1 MFGRKNRPVDRTSR
15 SNRSRLRK
23 VVFEQLQA
31 RELFS
36 ASPWHNAALPE
47 DVNNDAVVSPLDPL
61 AIINRINTAG
71 SSNPIQ
77 SNGEGEVSEYPD
89 VNNDGVISPLD
100 ALTVVDVINANMPF
114 VPPPLVSGED
124 DSGFNMLEEM
134 NQLTSDEVK
143 ILLQRAS
150 MATPSQDAIIA
161 IVDRSGQ
168 ILGVR
173 VEKDVQDN
181 FAGKPKD
188 LVFAIDGAVAKART
202 AAFFSN
208 TEAPLTSRTI
218 RFISQSTMP
227 QRVVESNP
235 NITDLESSVRGPGF
249 VAPIGVG
256 GHFPPEVRNTPLVDL
271 LQIEH
276 QSRDSSIHP
285 GADGIKGFGGDDITL
300 SRRFNVNPA
309 FVSNKAQE
317 YMKLFPESYGFQ
329 SGMFTTAQ
337 SRGIATL
344 PGGIPLYRQVDIDP
358 DPIKEKLFP
367 VLVGGVGVFFP
378 GDDGYATFEQGFQH
392 ESKRGNLGPQKEIER
407 LNAPKVLEAEFIAY
421 FTAGGTTIGP
431 NNRPIT
437 PSVNGNVP
445 RVAGIKGI
453 SGRIDLVGITLE
465 IFGPHPTASS
475 PMIGADRLIQEGVK
489 LGAGQGVLSGSDM
502 QVKPDG
508 TFYQAGTAVPEG
520 WLVLPHDSTNDNIKA
535 ADVEKVIKD
544 GIAQAE
550 ITRAAIRLNVL
561 AAPDEQSLFRPGA
574 RTKMVLAVSDSKGEV
589 LGLYRMKDATVF
601 SIDVAVAKS
610 RNTGYY
616 ASERLV
622 VADEV
627 DANNDGH
634 EDVDRETAFTNR
646 TFRFLAAPRFPTGAE
661 SDAPPGDFSMLNMPG
676 INPKTGENL
685 NNTALKADLY
695 QNGQRDLE
703 KPDKPIVKPSNVV
716 AFDAFNAS
724 RSFRDPLNLANQNG
738 IVFFPGSSALYK
750 NSSVLVGGFGVS
762 GDGVDQDDV
771 VTTAGELSLT
781 APISKRADQYYVANV
796 RLPYQKFNRNPLA

>member
-1 MFGRKNRPVDRTSR
+1 MFRRKNRPADQTRRTR
-15 SNRSRLRK
+15 KTRLRK
-23 VVFEQLQA
+23 VVFEQLQS

-61 AIINRINTAG
+61 AIINRINSSG
-71 SSNPIQ
+71 SSNPAP
-77 SNGEGEVSEYPD
+77 SNAEGEVSDYPD
-89 VNNDGVISPLD
+89 VNNDGVIDPLD
-100 ALTVVDVINANMPF
+100 ALSVVDVINANMPF

-124 DSGFNMLEEM
+124 DSGINMLEEK
-134 NQLTSDEVK
+134 NQLTADEVK
-143 ILLQRAS
+143 ALLERAS
-150 MATPSQDAIIA
+150 RATPSKDAIIA
-161 IVDRSGQ
+161 IVDRRGQ

-173 VEKDVQDN
+173 VEQDVKDQ
-181 FAGKPKD
+181 FAGRTQD

-235 NITDLESSVRGPGF
+235 NITDKESSKRGPGF

-285 GADGIKGFGGDDITL
+285 GPDGIKGFGGDDITL
-300 SRRFNVNPA
+300 SNRFNVNPA
-309 FVSNKAQE
+309 FVANKAQD
-317 YMKLFPESYGFQ
+317 YMKLFPESYGLQ

-344 PGGIPLYRQVDIDP
+344 PGGVPLYRQVDIDP
-358 DPIKEKLFP
+358 TDKVKLFP

-378 GDDGYATFEQGFQH
+378 GDDGYATFEQGFEHQDVRA
-392 ESKRGNLGPQKEIER
+392 KRNLKPQMEIER

-421 FTAGGTTIGP
+421 FTAGGTSLGP

-437 PSVNGNVP
+437 PAVNGDAP
-445 RVAGIKGI
+445 RVPGIEGI

-465 IFGPHPTASS
+465 IFGPHPTAKN
-475 PMIGADRLIQEGVK
+475 PLIGADRLIQEGVK
-489 LGAGQGVLSGSDM
+489 LGAGLGVPSGVDM
-502 QVKPDG
+502 QIKPDG
-508 TFYQAGTAVPEG
+508 TLYQAGTAVPEG
-520 WLVLPHDSTNDNIKA
+520 WLVLPHDSTNDVNIKA

-561 AAPDEQSLFRPGA
+561 AAPDELSLFRPGA
-574 RTKMVLAVSDSKGEV
+574 RTKMVLAVSDSKGDV

-622 VADEV
+622 AADKIDV
-627 DANNDGH
+627 NDDGKPD
-634 EDVDRETAFTNR
+634 EPFKNTQIAFTNR

-676 INPKTGENL
+676 INPRTGENIG
-685 NNTALKADLY
+685 NVALPASIYADPAKA
-695 QNGQRDLE
+695 
-703 KPDKPIVKPSNVV
+703 SVV
-716 AFDAFNAS
+716 SFDAFNAS
-724 RSFRDPLNLANQNG
+724 RSFRDPLKLENQNG
-738 IVFFPGSSALYK
+738 IVFFPGSSPLYK

-771 VTTAGELSLT
+771 VTSVGEISLT
-781 APISKRADQYYVANV
+781 APVSKRADQYYVAGV

>member
-1 MFGRKNRPVDRTSR
+1 
-15 SNRSRLRK
+15 
-23 VVFEQLQA
+23 
-31 RELFS
+31 
-36 ASPWHNAALPE
+36 
-47 DVNNDAVVSPLDPL
+47 
-61 AIINRINTAG
+61 
-71 SSNPIQ
+71 
-77 SNGEGEVSEYPD
+77 
-89 VNNDGVISPLD
+89 
-100 ALTVVDVINANMPF
+100 
-114 VPPPLVSGED
+114 
-124 DSGFNMLEEM
+124 
-134 NQLTSDEVK
+134 
-143 ILLQRAS
+143 
-150 MATPSQDAIIA
+150 
-161 IVDRSGQ
+161 
-168 ILGVR
+168 
-173 VEKDVQDN
+173 
-181 FAGKPKD
+181 
-188 LVFAIDGAVAKART
+188 
-202 AAFFSN
+202 FFSN

-218 RFISQSTMP
+218 RFISQSTMT

-235 NITDLESSVRGPGF
+235 NITDINSPLRGPGF

-285 GADGIKGFGGDDITL
+285 GPDGIKGFGGNDITL

-344 PGGIPLYRQVDIDP
+344 PGGIPLYRQIDL
-358 DPIKEKLFP
+358 DPGPGVKP
-367 VLVGGVGVFFP
+367 AAVLVGGVGVFFP
-378 GDDGYATFEQGFQH
+378 GKDGYASFEQGFQH
-392 ESKRGNLGPQKEIER
+392 ESTRGSLGPQKEIDR

-421 FTAGGTTIGP
+421 FTAGGTTLGP

-437 PSVNGNVP
+437 PAVNGGAPIVP
-445 RVAGIKGI
+445 GINGV

-465 IFGPHPTASS
+465 IFGPHPTASN
-475 PMIGADRLIQEGVK
+475 PVIGADRLIQEGKK
-489 LGAGQGVLSGSDM
+489 LGSGLGSDSGTDMEVKPGVL
-502 QVKPDG
+502 
-508 TFYQAGTAVPEG
+508 YQAGTAVPEG
-520 WLVLPHDSTNDNIKA
+520 WLVLPHDSMDGKIKA

-550 ITRAAIRLNVL
+550 ITRAAIRLNS
-561 AAPDEQSLFRPGA
+561 DFRPGA
-574 RTKMVLAVSDSKGEV
+574 RTKMVLAVSDSQGEV

-616 ASERLV
+616 ASNRLV
-622 VADEV
+622 AADAV
-627 DANNDGH
+627 DANNDSIA
-634 EDVDRETAFTNR
+634 DVPRNTAFTNR

-676 INPKTGENL
+676 INPRTGENIG
-685 NNTALKADLY
+685 NVALPASIYADPAKA
-695 QNGQRDLE
+695 
-703 KPDKPIVKPSNVV
+703 SVV
-716 AFDAFNAS
+716 SFDAFNAS

-738 IVFFPGSSALYK
+738 IVFFPGSSPLYK

-771 VTTAGELSLT
+771 VTSVGEISLT
-781 APISKRADQYYVANV
+781 APVSKRADQHYVANV

>member
-1 MFGRKNRPVDRTSR
+1 MFRRKNRPADQTRRTR
-15 SNRSRLRK
+15 KTRLRK
-23 VVFEQLQA
+23 VVFEQLQS

-61 AIINRINTAG
+61 AIINRINTSG
-71 SSNPIQ
+71 SSKLAP
-77 SNGEGEVSEYPD
+77 SNAEGEVSDYPD
-89 VNNDGVISPLD
+89 VNNDGVIDPLD
-100 ALTVVDVINANMPF
+100 ALSVVDVINANMPF

-124 DSGFNMLEEM
+124 DSGINMLEEK
-134 NQLTSDEVK
+134 NQLTADEVK
-143 ILLQRAS
+143 ALLERAS
-150 MATPSQDAIIA
+150 RATPSKDAIIA
-161 IVDRSGQ
+161 IVDRRGQ

-173 VEKDVQDN
+173 VEQDVKDQ
-181 FAGKPKD
+181 FAGRTQD

-235 NITDLESSVRGPGF
+235 NITDKESSKRGPGF

-285 GADGIKGFGGDDITL
+285 GPDGIKGFGGDDITL
-300 SRRFNVNPA
+300 SNRFNVNPA
-309 FVSNKAQE
+309 FVANKAQD
-317 YMKLFPESYGFQ
+317 YMKLFPESYGLQ

-344 PGGIPLYRQVDIDP
+344 PGGVPLYRQVDIDP
-358 DPIKEKLFP
+358 TDKVKLFP

-378 GDDGYATFEQGFQH
+378 GDDGYATFEQGFEHQDVRA
-392 ESKRGNLGPQKEIER
+392 KRNLKPQMEIER

-421 FTAGGTTIGP
+421 FTAGGTSLGP

-437 PSVNGNVP
+437 PAVNGDAP
-445 RVAGIKGI
+445 RVPGIEGI

-465 IFGPHPTASS
+465 IFGPHPTAKN
-475 PMIGADRLIQEGVK
+475 PLIGADRLIQEGVK
-489 LGAGQGVLSGSDM
+489 LGAGLGVPSGVDM
-502 QVKPDG
+502 QIKPDG
-508 TFYQAGTAVPEG
+508 TLYQAGTAVPEG
-520 WLVLPHDSTNDNIKA
+520 WLVLPHDSTNDVNIKA

-561 AAPDEQSLFRPGA
+561 AAPDELSLFRPGA
-574 RTKMVLAVSDSKGEV
+574 RTKMVLAVSDSKGDV

-622 VADEV
+622 AADKIDV
-627 DANNDGH
+627 NDDGKPD
-634 EDVDRETAFTNR
+634 EPFKNTQIAFTNR

-661 SDAPPGDFSMLNMPG
+661 SDAPPGDFSMLTMRG
-676 INPKTGENL
+676 IDKKTGENIGDV
-685 NNTALKADLY
+685 ALPASLYADMEKA
-695 QNGQRDLE
+695 
-703 KPDKPIVKPSNVV
+703 SVV
-716 AFDAFNAS
+716 SFDAFNAS
-724 RSFRDPLNLANQNG
+724 RSFRDPLKLENQNG
-738 IVFFPGSSALYK
+738 IVFFPGSSPLYK

-771 VTTAGELSLT
+771 VTSVGEISLT
-781 APISKRADQYYVANV
+781 APVSKRADQYYVAGV

>member
-1 MFGRKNRPVDRTSR
+1 VFRRKNRPADQTSR
-15 SNRSRLRK
+15 TRKTRLRK
-23 VVFEQLQA
+23 VVFEQLQS

-61 AIINRINTAG
+61 AIINRINTSGA
-71 SSNPIQ
+71 SSPAP
-77 SNGEGEVSEYPD
+77 SNAEGEVSDYPD
-89 VNNDGVISPLD
+89 VNNDGVIDPLD
-100 ALTVVDVINANMPF
+100 ALSVVDVINANMPF

-124 DSGFNMLEEM
+124 DSGFNMLEEN
-134 NQLTSDEVK
+134 NQLTALEVET
-143 ILLQRAS
+143 LLKRAS
-150 MATPSQDAIIA
+150 IATKSQDAIIA
-161 IVDRSGQ
+161 IVDRRGQ

-173 VEKDVQDN
+173 VEQDVKDK
-181 FAGKPKD
+181 FAGRDKD

-235 NITDLESSVRGPGF
+235 NITDKESSKRGPGF

-285 GADGIKGFGGDDITL
+285 GPDGIKGFGGDDITL
-300 SRRFNVNPA
+300 SNRFNVNPA
-309 FVSNKAQE
+309 FVANKAQD
-317 YMKLFPESYGFQ
+317 YMKLFPESYGLQ

-344 PGGIPLYRQVDIDP
+344 PGGVPLYRQLDLDP
-358 DPIKEKLFP
+358 GPGVTP
-367 VLVGGVGVFFP
+367 AAVLVGGVGVFFP
-378 GDDGYATFEQGFQH
+378 GKDGTAIFEQGFKHQDRRLL
-392 ESKRGNLGPQKEIER
+392 EDNLPPQKEIER

-421 FTAGGTTIGP
+421 FTAGGTSLGP

-437 PSVNGNVP
+437 PAVNGDAP
-445 RVAGIKGI
+445 RVPGIEGI

-465 IFGPHPTASS
+465 IFGPHPTATN
-475 PMIGADRLIQEGVK
+475 PLIGADRLIQEGVK
-489 LGAGQGVLSGSDM
+489 LGAGLGVPSGVDM
-502 QVKPDG
+502 QIKPDG
-508 TFYQAGTAVPEG
+508 TLYQAGTAVPEG
-520 WLVLPHDSTNDNIKA
+520 WLVLPHDSTNDVNIKA

-561 AAPDEQSLFRPGA
+561 AAPDELSKFRPGA
-574 RTKMVLAVSDSKGEV
+574 RTKMVLAVSDSKGDV

-622 VADEV
+622 AADAV
-627 DANNDGH
+627 DANNDSIA
-634 EDVDRETAFTNR
+634 DVDRNTAFTNR

-661 SDAPPGDFSMLNMPG
+661 SNAPPGDFSMLTMEG
-676 INPKTGENL
+676 IDKKTGENIG
-685 NNTALKADLY
+685 NVALPASLYADKEKA
-695 QNGQRDLE
+695 
-703 KPDKPIVKPSNVV
+703 SVV
-716 AFDAFNAS
+716 SFDAFNAS
-724 RSFRDPLNLANQNG
+724 RSFRDPLKLENQNG
-738 IVFFPGSSALYK
+738 IVFFPGSSPLYK

-771 VTTAGELSLT
+771 VTSVGEISLT
-781 APISKRADQYYVANV
+781 APVSKRADQYYVAGV

>member
-1 MFGRKNRPVDRTSR
+1 VFGRKKRSVDRSSKKQRT
-15 SNRSRLRK
+15 RLRK

-61 AIINRINTAG
+61 TIINRINSLGASKPTP
-71 SSNPIQ
+71 SS
-77 SNGEGEVSEYPD
+77 GEGEVSEYPD
-89 VNNDGVISPLD
+89 VNNDGLINPLD
-100 ALTVVDVINANMPF
+100 ALSVVDVINANMPF

-124 DSGFNMLEEM
+124 DSGFNMLEEK
-134 NQLTSDEVK
+134 NQLTTEEVK
-143 ILLQRAS
+143 LLLKRAS

-161 IVDRSGQ
+161 IVDRRGQ

-173 VEKDVQDN
+173 VEKDVQN
-181 FAGKPKD
+181 TFAGKPQD

-235 NITDLESSVRGPGF
+235 NITDINSPLRGPGF

-285 GADGIKGFGGDDITL
+285 GPDGIKGFGGDDITL
-300 SRRFNVNPA
+300 SNRFNVNPA
-309 FVSNKAQE
+309 FVANKAQE
-317 YMKLFPESYGFQ
+317 YMKLFPESYGLQ

-344 PGGIPLYRQVDIDP
+344 PGGVPLYRQVDIDP
-358 DPIKEKLFP
+358 TDKVKLFP

-378 GDDGYATFEQGFQH
+378 GKDGYATFEQGFQN
-392 ESKRGNLGPQKEIER
+392 ESTRGSLGRQKEIER

-421 FTAGGTTIGP
+421 FTAGGTTLGP
-431 NNRPIT
+431 NRT
-437 PSVNGNVP
+437 PVINEPNLPVDPSINGKAEIVP
-445 RVAGIKGI
+445 GIRGI

-465 IFGPHPTASS
+465 IFGPHPTASN
-475 PMIGADRLIQEGVK
+475 PVIGAQRLIQEGKK
-489 LGAGQGVLSGSDM
+489 LGSGLGDDSGADM

-508 TFYQAGTAVPEG
+508 TKHLAGEAVPEG

-535 ADVEKVIKD
+535 TDVEKVIKD

-561 AAPDEQSLFRPGA
+561 AAPDELSLFRPGA

-616 ASERLV
+616 ASDRLV
-622 VADEV
+622 AADAV
-627 DANNDGH
+627 DANNDALA
-634 EDVDRETAFTNR
+634 DVPKNTAFTNR

-676 INPKTGENL
+676 INRKTGENIG
-685 NNTALKADLY
+685 NVALPASIYADPNKA
-695 QNGQRDLE
+695 
-703 KPDKPIVKPSNVV
+703 SVV
-716 AFDAFNAS
+716 SFDAFNAS

-781 APISKRADQYYVANV
+781 APVSKRADQYYVANV

>member
-1 MFGRKNRPVDRTSR
+1 
-15 SNRSRLRK
+15 
-23 VVFEQLQA
+23 
-31 RELFS
+31 
-36 ASPWHNAALPE
+36 
-47 DVNNDAVVSPLDPL
+47 LDPL
-61 AIINRINTAG
+61 AIINRINTSG
-71 SSNPIQ
+71 SSNPAP
-77 SNGEGEVSEYPD
+77 SNAEGEVSDYPD
-89 VNNDGVISPLD
+89 VNNDGVIDPLD
-100 ALTVVDVINANMPF
+100 ALSVVDVINANMPF

-124 DSGFNMLEEM
+124 DSGFNMLEEK
-134 NQLTSDEVK
+134 NQLTALEVET
-143 ILLQRAS
+143 LLKRAS
-150 MATPSQDAIIA
+150 IATKSQDAIIA
-161 IVDRSGQ
+161 IVDRRGQ

-173 VEKDVQDN
+173 VEQDVKDK
-181 FAGKPKD
+181 FAGKPQD

-235 NITDLESSVRGPGF
+235 NITDKESSKRGPGF

-285 GADGIKGFGGDDITL
+285 GPDGIKGFGGDDITL
-300 SRRFNVNPA
+300 SNRFNVNPA
-309 FVSNKAQE
+309 FVANKAQD
-317 YMKLFPESYGFQ
+317 YMKLFPESYGLQ

-344 PGGIPLYRQVDIDP
+344 PGGVPLYRQVDIDP
-358 DPIKEKLFP
+358 TDKVKLFP

-378 GDDGYATFEQGFQH
+378 GDDGYATFEQGFEHQDVRA
-392 ESKRGNLGPQKEIER
+392 KRNLKPQMEIER

-421 FTAGGTTIGP
+421 FTAGGTSLGP

-437 PSVNGNVP
+437 TAVNGDAP
-445 RVAGIKGI
+445 RVPGIEGI

-465 IFGPHPTASS
+465 IFGPHPTATN
-475 PMIGADRLIQEGVK
+475 PLIGADRLIQEGVK
-489 LGAGQGVLSGSDM
+489 LGAGLGVPSGVDM
-502 QVKPDG
+502 QIKPDG
-508 TFYQAGTAVPEG
+508 TLYQAGTAVPEG
-520 WLVLPHDSTNDNIKA
+520 WLVLPHDSTNDVNIKA

-561 AAPDEQSLFRPGA
+561 AAPDELSLFRPGA
-574 RTKMVLAVSDSKGEV
+574 RTKMVLAVSDSKGDV

-622 VADEV
+622 AADKIDVNDDGKPDEPF
-627 DANNDGH
+627 NN
-634 EDVDRETAFTNR
+634 TQIAFTNR

-661 SDAPPGDFSMLNMPG
+661 SDAPPGDFSMLTMRG
-676 INPKTGENL
+676 IDKKTGENIG
-685 NNTALKADLY
+685 NVALPASLYADKEKA
-695 QNGQRDLE
+695 
-703 KPDKPIVKPSNVV
+703 SVV
-716 AFDAFNAS
+716 SFDAFNAS
-724 RSFRDPLNLANQNG
+724 RSFRDPLKLENQNG
-738 IVFFPGSSALYK
+738 IVFFPGSSPLYK

-771 VTTAGELSLT
+771 VTSVGEISLT
-781 APISKRADQYYVANV
+781 APISKRADQYYVAGV

>member
-1 MFGRKNRPVDRTSR
+1 M
-15 SNRSRLRK
+15 
-23 VVFEQLQA
+23 
-31 RELFS
+31 FS

-61 AIINRINTAG
+61 AIINRINTSGA
-71 SSNPIQ
+71 SSPAP
-77 SNGEGEVSEYPD
+77 SNAEGEVSDYPD
-89 VNNDGVISPLD
+89 VNNDGVIDPLD
-100 ALTVVDVINANMPF
+100 ALSVVDVINANMPF

-124 DSGFNMLEEM
+124 DSGFNMLEEN
-134 NQLTSDEVK
+134 NQLTALEVET
-143 ILLQRAS
+143 LLKRAS
-150 MATPSQDAIIA
+150 IATKSQDAIIA
-161 IVDRSGQ
+161 IVDRRGQ

-173 VEKDVQDN
+173 VEQDVKDK
-181 FAGKPKD
+181 FAGRDKD

-235 NITDLESSVRGPGF
+235 NITDKESSKRGPGF

-285 GADGIKGFGGDDITL
+285 GPDGIKGFGGDDITL
-300 SRRFNVNPA
+300 SNRFNVNPA
-309 FVSNKAQE
+309 FVANKAQD
-317 YMKLFPESYGFQ
+317 YMKLFPESYGLQ

-344 PGGIPLYRQVDIDP
+344 PGGVPLYRQVDIDP
-358 DPIKEKLFP
+358 TDKVKLFP

-378 GDDGYATFEQGFQH
+378 GDDGYATFEQGFEHQDVRA
-392 ESKRGNLGPQKEIER
+392 KRNLKPQMEIER

-421 FTAGGTTIGP
+421 FTAGGTSLGP

-437 PSVNGNVP
+437 TAVNGDAP
-445 RVAGIKGI
+445 RVPGIEGI

-465 IFGPHPTASS
+465 IFGPHPTATN
-475 PMIGADRLIQEGVK
+475 PLIGADRLIQEGVK
-489 LGAGQGVLSGSDM
+489 LGAGLGVPSGVDM
-502 QVKPDG
+502 QIKPDG
-508 TFYQAGTAVPEG
+508 TLYQAGTAVPEG
-520 WLVLPHDSTNDNIKA
+520 WLVLPHDSTNDVNIKA

-561 AAPDEQSLFRPGA
+561 AAPDELSLFRPGA
-574 RTKMVLAVSDSKGEV
+574 RTKMVLAVSDSKGDV

-622 VADEV
+622 AADKIDV
-627 DANNDGH
+627 NDDGKPD
-634 EDVDRETAFTNR
+634 EPFEKTQIAFTNR

-661 SDAPPGDFSMLNMPG
+661 SDAPPGDFSMLTMRG
-676 INPKTGENL
+676 IDKKTGENIGDV
-685 NNTALKADLY
+685 ALPASLYADKEKA
-695 QNGQRDLE
+695 
-703 KPDKPIVKPSNVV
+703 SVV
-716 AFDAFNAS
+716 SFDAFNAS
-724 RSFRDPLNLANQNG
+724 RSFRDPLKLENQNG
-738 IVFFPGSSALYK
+738 IVFFPGSSPLYK

-771 VTTAGELSLT
+771 VTSVGEISLT
-781 APISKRADQYYVANV
+781 APVSKRADQYYVAGV

>member
-1 MFGRKNRPVDRTSR
+1 
-15 SNRSRLRK
+15 
-23 VVFEQLQA
+23 
-31 RELFS
+31 
-36 ASPWHNAALPE
+36 
-47 DVNNDAVVSPLDPL
+47 
-61 AIINRINTAG
+61 
-71 SSNPIQ
+71 
-77 SNGEGEVSEYPD
+77 
-89 VNNDGVISPLD
+89 
-100 ALTVVDVINANMPF
+100 
-114 VPPPLVSGED
+114 
-124 DSGFNMLEEM
+124 MLEEM
-134 NQLTSDEVK
+134 HQLKATEVET
-143 ILLQRAS
+143 LLKRAS

-173 VEKDVQDN
+173 VEKDVQIN
-181 FAGKPKD
+181 FAGRPQD

-235 NITDLESSVRGPGF
+235 NITDLESVWRGPGF

-285 GADGIKGFGGDDITL
+285 GPDGITGFGGDDITL

-309 FVSNKAQE
+309 FVANKAQD

-344 PGGIPLYRQVDIDP
+344 PGGVPLYRQVDLDP
-358 DPIKEKLFP
+358 GPGVKPFP

-378 GDDGYATFEQGFQH
+378 GKDGYATFEQGFRNR
-392 ESKRGNLGPQKEIER
+392 EDPEVIKLNLPPQKEIDR

-421 FTAGGTTIGP
+421 FTAGGTTLGP

-437 PSVNGNVP
+437 PAVNGGAPIVP
-445 RVAGIKGI
+445 GIEGI

-475 PMIGADRLIQEGVK
+475 PVIGADRLIQEGKK
-489 LGAGQGVLSGSDM
+489 LGAGLGVLSGADM
-502 QVKPDG
+502 RIKPDG
-508 TFYQAGTAVPEG
+508 TLYQAGTAVPEG
-520 WLVLPHDSTNDNIKA
+520 WLVLPHDSTDENTKIKA

-561 AAPDEQSLFRPGA
+561 AAPDERSLFRPGA

-634 EDVDRETAFTNR
+634 KDVDRGTAFTNR

-676 INPKTGENL
+676 IDRLTGENTG
-685 NNTALKADLY
+685 NVAMTASVYADAAKA
-695 QNGQRDLE
+695 
-703 KPDKPIVKPSNVV
+703 SVV
-716 AFDAFNAS
+716 SFDAFNAS